1 MNTSQISRVE
11 FEGGPEDGLILDAGL
26 FRNLETIGTL
36 DSPGSI
42 PMLVREEIEDGPVE
56 LASPLI
62 DLRVLFGK
70 LRALASPAGGPP

>member
-42 PMLVREEIEDGPVE
+42 PMLVREEIENGPGDAA
-56 LASPLI
+56 LLGHYMIAATKGSALIYNWHPL
-62 DLRVLFGK
+62 
-70 LRALASPAGGPP
+70 S